1 MKKNLFRESLSAR
14 TGSSTEELVDKQQLM
29 EKLEKLIGV
38 KLDTYPARTPFV
50 IVEYI
55 NKVVFGL
62 GDLSFAQQIRLP
74 LQNDNLP
81 TDKFEFALVS
91 ERSPL
96 REVLED
102 TQKTTGDHNSTVV
115 IDHNQYRVIHS
126 GAGGTLLGKSDFHLY
141 QVDTDALRTK
151 LNANHHNLL
160 NFLLGNNHSSIH

>member
-1 MKKNLFRESLSAR
+1 MKKLYFLESLLSKTGNSA
-14 TGSSTEELVDKQQLM
+14 EDLEKKQKLMQQL
-29 EKLEKLIGV
+29 EPLISV
-38 KLDTYPARTPFV
+38 KLDTYPSGTAYV
-50 IVEYI
+50 VVECVH
-55 NKVVFGL
+55 KAVFGL
-62 GDLSFAQQIRLP
+62 GDLSFAQQIRLS

-96 REVLED
+96 REVLEN